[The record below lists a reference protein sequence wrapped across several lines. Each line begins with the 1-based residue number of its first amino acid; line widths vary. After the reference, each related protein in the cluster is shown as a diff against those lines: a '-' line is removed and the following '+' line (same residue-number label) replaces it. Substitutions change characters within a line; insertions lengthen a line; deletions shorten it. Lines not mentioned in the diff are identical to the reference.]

1 MAIHKFSYFYLFNI
15 FHGGKQMLERRA
27 NITIENEIEDLVTD
41 LRSTLITKRLRA
53 VRELGKA
60 KYKAAVEPLGFVLND
75 RSKDIRCAA
84 IEALFQINPKNL
96 SELVIPLTHD
106 KSADV
111 RLRAAR
117 ALSNCSDEEAFEA
130 LVVLLYDVKDEV
142 ANMAAKSLS
151 KQPISRLSDLIKLFS
166 DNSWKIRSRAAMA
179 ITKMGRQAV
188 EALKIAVDDEDSNIR
203 FWAITCLGHLRD
215 RSNTELLLSRLSDN
229 DTGVRVAA
237 LRALR
242 EIGDPNIAS
251 KLFEALSQPSEQ
263 VRDLVFEILKD
274 FGTHSI
280 PYLMDSLSNEF
291 WMGRSL
297 AAQALTDM
305 GNDAV
310 SPLVSALQSDDKERR
325 FWSIKI
331 LGKMHEKSAFNEIL
345 KFLND
350 SDSEIRMAALGALSD
365 FGDPVAIPYI
375 IEKFIDSAWVVRKS
389 ASKAIVVFEQLAVQ
403 PLLKVLTSENEDMKY
418 WALRALGEIK
428 PKGITPVLIQRFKDT
443 SWTIRNTT
451 AEVLSEYGEDVLLD
465 LTTLVKES
473 DDLEVRYWII
483 RAIGK
488 IHSSSS
494 LMLLYE
500 LLEDPSESIRDA
512 TQKALSN
519 YGTAIIDDLFALLK
533 TDKRRVLESISSIF
547 QHIGAETMVP
557 ILCDALGKYDEHMNY
572 WIRRVLVAFKK
583 NARQPVLGLLN
594 SNEDE
599 VRRQA
604 ILCIGQIGNP
614 NDAEVIET
622 HLKDEF
628 WPARIAAAEVL
639 GDLGDLSAVPAL
651 AEILE
656 DDDEDL
662 AAAAVIA
669 LGKLNDERA
678 IPALISTLQ
687 REAWTLKFHA
697 IRILGEMHVKRAFID
712 LIKLLDEDT
721 LDLKNHIIKALSQ
734 IPHIRC
740 YEEMKRR
747 FDKEKDIDSRLAYI
761 EAFSVIGDPA
771 IIPDLIKLSQQKNN
785 VDERRGAI
793 RALGAMHAVQAK
805 SVLIQNLKDED
816 ATISRETL
824 AALQLILS
832 PEDYKKTEAVVST
845 IRKKQDLFRGK
856 FDEGMNQMRLGNL
869 KKAEEFLKEAASIN
883 PRAAYVY
890 SALGNLYYKS
900 GKLIDATKAYVMAT
914 NITPDDT
921 TLKLNLGMVYY
932 RRRAYK
938 DAVNIFTSIAKKL
951 GTSSQQGAYSLK
963 MLNKIKKETEAA
975 KAAKSANLQTTPPEE
990 N

>member
-1 MAIHKFSYFYLFNI
+1 
-15 FHGGKQMLERRA
+15 MLDKKSDRKLEGM
-27 NITIENEIEDLVTD
+27 IEDLVTD

-53 VRELGKA
+53 VRELGKL
-60 KYKAAVEPLGFVLND
+60 KNQVAVEPLSFVLND
-75 RSKDIRCAA
+75 RSRDIRCAA
-84 IEALFQINPKNL
+84 IEALFQIAPKNL
-96 SELVIPLTHD
+96 SELVIPLTRD
-106 KSADV
+106 KSSDV

-117 ALSNCSDEEAFEA
+117 ALSICSNEESFEA

-151 KQPISRLSDLIKLFS
+151 KQPVTRLSDLIKLFA

-179 ITKMGRQAV
+179 VTKMGRQAV
-188 EALKIAVDDEDSNIR
+188 EALKVAIDDDDANIR
-203 FWAITCLGHLRD
+203 FWAITCLGHLHD
-215 RSNTELLLSRLSDN
+215 RNNTNLLLSRLQDS

-263 VRDLVFEILKD
+263 VRDLVYEILKD

-280 PYLMDSLSNEF
+280 PFLMDSLSNEF

-305 GNDAV
+305 GSEAIT
-310 SPLVSALQSDDKERR
+310 PLVSALQCDDKERR

-331 LGKMHEKSAFNEIL
+331 LGRMHEKSAFKEII
-345 KFLND
+345 KFLKD
-350 SDSEIRMAALGALSD
+350 PDPEIRMAALEAISD
-365 FGDPVAIPYI
+365 FGDPVAIPAI
-375 IEKFIDSAWVVRKS
+375 IEKFIDPAWVVRKS

-403 PLLKVLTSENEDMKY
+403 PLLKILTSENEDMKY

-428 PKGITPVLIQRFKDT
+428 PKGITPVLIQRFKDN

-451 AEVLSEYGEDVLLD
+451 AEVLGLYGEEVLLD

-473 DDLEVRYWII
+473 DDLEIRYWII
-483 RAIGK
+483 RTIGK
-488 IHSSSS
+488 IQSQSS
-494 LMLLYE
+494 LMLLYD
-500 LLEDPSESIRDA
+500 LLEDPSESIRNA
-512 TQKALSN
+512 TQKALAN
-519 YGTAIIDDLFALLK
+519 YGTTIIDDLFALLK
-533 TDKRRVLESISSIF
+533 TDKRRVLESISQIF
-547 QHIGAETMVP
+547 QQIGAKTMVP

-572 WIRRVLVAFKK
+572 WFRRVLVSFKK
-583 NARQPVLGLLN
+583 DAHQSVLNLLEN
-594 SNEDE
+594 SEEE

-614 NDAEVIET
+614 NDSNLIEA

-639 GDLGDLSAVPAL
+639 GELGDTSAVPAL

-662 AAAAVIA
+662 AAAAVVA

-678 IPALISTLQ
+678 VPALISALQ
-687 REAWTLKFHA
+687 RESWSLKFHA
-697 IRILGEMHVKRAFID
+697 IRILGEMHIKRAFID
-712 LIKLLDEDT
+712 LIRLLDEDT
-721 LDLKNHIIKALSQ
+721 LDLKNHIIRALSQ

-740 YEEMKRR
+740 YEELKRR
-747 FDKEKDIDSRLAYI
+747 FDKEKDIDTRLAYI

-771 IIPDLIKLSQQKNN
+771 IIPELIKLCQQKTN

-805 SVLIQNLKDED
+805 SVLIHSLKDSD
-816 ATISRETL
+816 STISRDAL

-832 PEDYKKTEAVVST
+832 PEDYKKTEVVVES
-845 IRKKQDLFRGK
+845 IRKKQDAFK
-856 FDEGMNQMRLGNL
+856 KNFDEGMNQMRLGNL
-869 KKAEEFLKEAASIN
+869 KKAEELLKEAATLN

-890 SALGNLYYKS
+890 SALGNLYYKA

-914 NITPDDT
+914 SITPDDI

-938 DAVNIFTSIAKKL
+938 DAVNVFGNIAKTL
-951 GTSSQQGAYSLK
+951 GPTSQQGAYSVK
-963 MLNKIKKETEAA
+963 MLNKIKKETET
-975 KAAKSANLQTTPPEE
+975 SANTKPSSLKK
-990 N
+990 

>member
-1 MAIHKFSYFYLFNI
+1 MS
-15 FHGGKQMLERRA
+15 ERRTS
-27 NITIENEIEDLVTD
+27 ITIENEFEDLITD

-60 KYKAAVEPLGFVLND
+60 KCQQAVEPLSFVLND
-75 RSKDIRCAA
+75 RSRDIRCAA
-84 IEALFQINPKNL
+84 IEALFQISPKNL
-96 SELVIPLTHD
+96 SELVIPMTRD

-117 ALSNCSDEEAFEA
+117 ALCVCSNEEAFEA

-151 KQPISRLSDLIKLFS
+151 KQPTSRLSDLIKLFS

-188 EALKIAVDDEDSNIR
+188 EALKNAVDDEDSNIR

-215 RSNTELLLSRLSDN
+215 RNNTNLLISRLQDS

-242 EIGDPNIAS
+242 EIGDPNIAP

-263 VRDLVFEILKD
+263 VRDLVYEILKD

-291 WMGRSL
+291 WMGRTL

-305 GNDAV
+305 GSDAV

-331 LGKMHEKSAFNEIL
+331 LGKMHEKTAFDEIV

-350 SDSEIRMAALGALSD
+350 TDSEIRMAALGALSD
-365 FGDPVAIPYI
+365 FGDPIAIPKI
-375 IEKFIDSAWVVRKS
+375 IDKFIDPAWVVRKS

-428 PKGITPVLIQRFKDT
+428 PKGITPVLIQRFKDS

-451 AEVLSEYGEDVLLD
+451 AEVLSQYGEEVLLD

-473 DDLEVRYWII
+473 DDLEIRYWII
-483 RAIGK
+483 RTIGK
-488 IHSSSS
+488 IHSYSS
-494 LMLLYE
+494 LMLLYG

-519 YGTAIIDDLFALLK
+519 YGTVIVEDLFALLK
-533 TDKRRVLESISSIF
+533 TDKRKVLESISAIF
-547 QHIGAETMVP
+547 QHIGPKTMVP

-572 WIRRVLVAFKK
+572 WIRRVLVSFK
-583 NARQPVLGLLN
+583 NESHQEVLNLLEH
-594 SNEDE
+594 SEDE

-604 ILCIGQIGNP
+604 ILCIGQIGNKK
-614 NDAEVIET
+614 DASVIET
-622 HLKDEF
+622 HLKDEY

-639 GDLGDLSAVPAL
+639 GDLGDFSSVPSL

-662 AAAAVIA
+662 ASAAVIS

-678 IPALISTLQ
+678 VPALISTLQ

-712 LIKLLDEDT
+712 LLKLLDEDT

-740 YEEMKRR
+740 YEELKKR

-771 IIPDLIKLSQQKNN
+771 IIPDLIKLCQQNDN
-785 VDERRGAI
+785 IDERRGAI

-805 SVLIQNLKDED
+805 SVLIQTLKDSDSTVSRD
-816 ATISRETL
+816 AL
-824 AALQLILS
+824 AALHLILS
-832 PEDYKKTEAVVST
+832 PEDYKKTEVVVTT
-845 IRKKQDLFRGK
+845 IRKKQDLFKNK

-869 KKAEEFLKEAASIN
+869 KKAEELLKEAAGIN

-890 SALGNLYYKS
+890 SALGNLYYKL

-914 NITPDDT
+914 NITPEDI

-938 DAVNIFTSIAKKL
+938 DAVTIFGNIAKTL
-951 GTSSQQGAYSLK
+951 GTTSQQGAYSLK
-963 MLNKIKKETEAA
+963 MLNKIKKEAEAA
-975 KAAKSANLQTTPPEE
+975 KAAKLAANTKPKQ
-990 N
+990 